1 MTLKIREPETHAW
14 RRASSLPFQKLD
26 EEILVVDPRTRS
38 VHLLNPSATRIWE
51 LLQTPASEARLL
63 VSLCAE
69 FDAPVEAI
77 RADLVRS
84 LADLEEK
91 GLIGRDE
98 ASSGTDGPSDA
109 AAPERRGPG

>member
-1 MTLKIREPETHAW
+1 MKTREPATNAW

-84 LADLEEK
+84 LGELEEK

-98 ASSGTDGPSDA
+98 VPRGVEAPAD
-109 AAPERRGPG
+109 AAPERRGPA

>member
-1 MTLKIREPETHAW
+1 MKPRESGTIAW
-14 RRASSLPFQKLD
+14 RRAAALPFQKLD

-38 VHLLNPSATRIWE
+38 VHLLNPGATRIWE

-84 LADLEEK
+84 LGELEEK
-91 GLIGRDE
+91 GLIGRGDG
-98 ASSGTDGPSDA
+98 SPGLDGPSDA
-109 AAPERRGPG
+109 APDRQGPA